1 MAIAT
6 HYNLKVARRRAG
18 RSGLLLAKFVLRMHR
33 NCYFRA
39 SGQNSRVPTV
49 CKRLKTDIAQLTEN
63 AKKMYDKRESTRN
76 VSFVTQG
83 NALRRSAKEKQKQV
97 DKLLKDID
105 EQQLVLK
112 QM

>member
-1 MAIAT
+1 
-6 HYNLKVARRRAG
+6 
-18 RSGLLLAKFVLRMHR
+18 
-33 NCYFRA
+33 
-39 SGQNSRVPTV
+39 
-49 CKRLKTDIAQLTEN
+49 
-63 AKKMYDKRESTRN
+63 MYDKSELTGS

-83 NALRRSAKEKQKQV
+83 NAMRRSVEEKQKQV